1 MCRSEDTVMCLF
13 WPFILYWRQ
22 SLLQPRFAGPH
33 DSGHSSVSA
42 WCLVRELG
50 LQTLPCWASHGAWG
64 SEFGSSR
71 LCGRYLTH
79 WAIFSVPNHHFEY
92 SLFED
97 APNTL
102 NQSCSIF
109 TLKIILSDLQLS
121 YITLLCY
128 SSPLPI
134 FILSDIKSDVW
145 IILGLWHLQDWHWGF
160 CFWSSN
166 RTVFN
171 YAAPHAAQ
179 HPVLS
184 PARLCAGRQIKFP
197 IS

>member
-13 WPFILYWRQ
+13 WPFTVLKTA
-22 SLLQPRFAGPH
+22 SSSELTQPRFAGPH

-42 WCLVRELG
+42 WCLIRELG

-79 WAIFSVPNHHFEY
+79 WAIFSVPNQHFEY

-97 APNTL
+97 AQNTL
-102 NQSCSIF
+102 NQSCFIF
-109 TLKIILSDLQLS
+109 TLKIILSDSQLS

-128 SSPLPI
+128 SPSPAYLYLIRRQIRRLDYFRLVI
-134 FILSDIKSDVW
+134 FGRLALGILFLSKK
-145 IILGLWHLQDWHWGF
+145 
-160 CFWSSN
+160 SN
-166 RTVFN
+166 RF
-171 YAAPHAAQ
+171 
-179 HPVLS
+179 
-184 PARLCAGRQIKFP
+184 
-197 IS
+197 